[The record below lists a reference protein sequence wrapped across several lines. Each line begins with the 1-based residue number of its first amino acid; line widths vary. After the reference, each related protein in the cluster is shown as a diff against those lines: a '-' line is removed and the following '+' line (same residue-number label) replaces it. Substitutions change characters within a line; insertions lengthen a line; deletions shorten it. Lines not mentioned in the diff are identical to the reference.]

1 MDFSQANSNQ
11 NRRYRTAFTRE
22 QILSLEQ
29 EFFSDNYLSRPRRN
43 ELAEKLNLPE
53 ATIKVWFQNRRM
65 KEKRTRLTTIGV
77 NTLTQLNLDRNLLIQ
92 QTLINQQLQSLNA
105 QNNFVTKNN
114 NLINAVSAP
123 NLNNFTTPNATLN
136 SSPIIYNQLLA
147 NNSILNNSNN
157 LSVSNSSSNVQL
169 QNLLQQSIANL
180 LANQAQNFSPTVTDL
195 SSNNSSTSQ

>member
-157 LSVSNSSSNVQL
+157 LSVSSSSSNVQL